1 MNPRRRIIAVAG
13 ATAALMHPLVRAAES
28 LLPTP
33 PQMRGP
39 FYPMELPLDQDNDL
53 ASVRGQPG
61 IAHGE
66 ITHIV
71 GRVLDEKGRPVKSA
85 RVEIWQVNGYGR
97 YHHKRDR
104 QDKPWD
110 PNFQGWGH
118 FTTGEDGAYRF
129 RTVKPVSYPGRAP
142 HIHFAI
148 LTREFPPLTTQMYVA
163 GAPENEWDQLLN
175 SIRAPKAREALIVDL
190 KRGSGEEQIGRFDIV
205 LGMDRVVP
213 RNS

>member
-1 MNPRRRIIAVAG
+1 MNQRRRIIAASG
-13 ATAALMHPLVRAAES
+13 AALALMHPLARAAES

-33 PQMRGP
+33 EQMRGP

-53 ASVRGQPG
+53 ATVEGLPG

-66 ITHIV
+66 ITHVV
-71 GRVLDEKGRPVKSA
+71 GRVLDEKGRPVKSV

-110 PNFQGWGH
+110 PHFQGWGH

-129 RTVKPVSYPGRAP
+129 RTVKPLPYPGRAP
-142 HIHFAI
+142 HIHFEIQSRDFA
-148 LTREFPPLTTQMYVA
+148 PLTTQMYLA
-163 GAPENEWDQLLN
+163 GAPENQSDQLLN
-175 SIRAPKAREALIVDL
+175 SIRNRKAREALIVDL
-190 KRGSGEEQIGRFDIV
+190 QRASGDELIGRFDIV
-205 LGMDRVVP
+205 LGADGVVP
-213 RNS
+213 KT